1 LTRQGRGRSRLPR
14 PLEAQ
19 VWKDIF
25 VPQVPLVESVLRVV
39 LVYALIVVLV
49 RLGGKRGLATMNT
62 LDFVVVFLLAGVVEN
77 AIKGDDTSVLGGA
90 VSAVTLIAASRAVRR
105 LVDTS
110 PLAQRMLEGRPTTVI
125 EHGHV
130 VQGALQ
136 KLGLRTSELD
146 HAIRSQHGD
155 DLEEIEH
162 GELTPSGRFVLT
174 LKPDEQSSTKAD
186 MAALEQRLKRIEA
199 MLSAQR

>member
-1 LTRQGRGRSRLPR
+1 MRQGRVDPGAQTPGGPGVEGHVR
-14 PLEAQ
+14 PAG
-19 VWKDIF
+19 
-25 VPQVPLVESVLRVV
+25 PLVESALRVV
-39 LVYALIVVLV
+39 LVYALMVVLV
-49 RLGGKRGLATMNT
+49 PLGGKRGLATMNT

-77 AIKGDDTSVLGGA
+77 ATIGEDTSVLGGA
-90 VSAVTLIAASRAVRR
+90 VSAVTLVAASRAVRR
-105 LVDTS
+105 LLDTS
-110 PLAQRMLEGRPTTVI
+110 PLAQRILEGRPTTVI

-130 VQGALQ
+130 VQAALR

-155 DLEEIEH
+155 NLEEIEH

-186 MAALEQRLKRIEA
+186 IAALEQRLQHIEA
-199 MLSAQR
+199 MLSARR

>member
-1 LTRQGRGRSRLPR
+1 M
-14 PLEAQ
+14 
-19 VWKDIF
+19 F

-39 LVYALIVVLV
+39 LVYALMVVLV

-77 AIKGDDTSVLGGA
+77 ATIGYDTSVLGGV
-90 VSAVTLIAASRAVRR
+90 VSAVTLVAASRAVRR

-130 VQGALQ
+130 VQGAL
-136 KLGLRTSELD
+136 RNSVCEPASST
-146 HAIRSQHGD
+146 
-155 DLEEIEH
+155 
-162 GELTPSGRFVLT
+162 TPSGASTGTTARR
-174 LKPDEQSSTKAD
+174 SSTG
-186 MAALEQRLKRIEA
+186 
-199 MLSAQR
+199 S

>member
-1 LTRQGRGRSRLPR
+1 M
-14 PLEAQ
+14 
-19 VWKDIF
+19 WKDMF

-39 LVYALIVVLV
+39 LVYALMVVLV

-77 AIKGDDTSVLGGA
+77 ATIGDDTSILGGA
-90 VSAVTLIAASRAVRR
+90 VSAVTLVAASRAVRR
-105 LVDTS
+105 LLDTS
-110 PLAQRMLEGRPTTVI
+110 PLAQRTLEGRPTTVI

-130 VQGALQ
+130 VQGALR

-155 DLEEIEH
+155 NLEEIEH

-186 MAALEQRLKRIEA
+186 IAALEQRLQHIEA
-199 MLSAQR
+199 MLSGKR

>member
-1 LTRQGRGRSRLPR
+1 
-14 PLEAQ
+14 
-19 VWKDIF
+19 VWKDMF
-25 VPQVPLVESVLRVV
+25 VPQVPLVESALRVV
-39 LVYALIVVLV
+39 LVYALMVVLV

-77 AIKGDDTSVLGGA
+77 ATIGEDTSVLGAA
-90 VSAVTLIAASRAVRR
+90 VSAVTLVAASRAVRR
-105 LVDTS
+105 LLDTS
-110 PLAQRMLEGRPTTVI
+110 PLAQRTLEGRPTTVI

-130 VQGALQ
+130 VQAALR

-155 DLEEIEH
+155 NLEEIEH

-186 MAALEQRLKRIEA
+186 IAALERRLKHIEA
-199 MLSAQR
+199 MLSAER